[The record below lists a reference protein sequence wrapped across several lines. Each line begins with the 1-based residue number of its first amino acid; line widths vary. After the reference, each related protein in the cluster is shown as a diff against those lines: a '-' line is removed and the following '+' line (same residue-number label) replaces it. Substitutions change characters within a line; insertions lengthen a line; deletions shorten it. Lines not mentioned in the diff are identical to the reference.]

1 MNDAPLKF
9 WNFSLAVYAQ
19 PEVPKACLWLQDER
33 GADIN
38 LVLFCLWAGAVG
50 IPLREPVMQSALRFS
65 ERWAGEVIHPLR
77 AVRRWMKQDKALS
90 TIADVDG
97 MLALRERVKA
107 VELAA
112 EQQQQMQLET
122 LLNPSLVTGIE
133 RPETAASGN
142 IVAYFEHLN
151 LVLDD
156 EFIQRLDIVA
166 AAVAQVVVD
175 FDAQA
180 FAREL
185 QRANAREP
193 R

>member
-1 MNDAPLKF
+1 MNIRSLKF
-9 WNFSLAVYAQ
+9 WNFSLAVYGQ
-19 PEVPKACLWLQDER
+19 PEVPEACLWLQDER

-38 LVLFCLWAGAVG
+38 LVLFCLWAGALG
-50 IPLREPVMQSALRFS
+50 IPLRKPVMHSALRFS

-77 AVRRWMKQDKALS
+77 AVRRWMKQDEALS

-122 LLNPSLVTGIE
+122 LLSPSPATGSE
-133 RPETAASGN
+133 RPEVAAGGN
-142 IVAYFEHLN
+142 LDAYFAHLN
-151 LVLDD
+151 MVLDD
-156 EFIQRLDIVA
+156 ELMERVEIVA
-166 AAVAQVVVD
+166 HAVAQVVVD

-180 FAREL
+180 FCART
-185 QRANAREP
+185 AIG
-193 R
+193 